1 MYGKLVFNKG
11 DKVYQWGWKSLFNK
25 LCWDNWIS
33 LGKKVNFHPYKIQII
48 DLSIEAKTMKLL
60 KENVG
65 ENLYDFK
72 IDKDF
77 LDKTPNAQNLKEKS
91 C

>member
-1 MYGKLVFNKG
+1 
-11 DKVYQWGWKSLFNK
+11 
-25 LCWDNWIS
+25 
-33 LGKKVNFHPYKIQII
+33 
-48 DLSIEAKTMKLL
+48 MKLL

-77 LDKTPNAQNLKEKS
+77 LDKTPNAQSLKVKS